1 MNLLSI
7 ENLSKSYGE
16 KQLFQNL
23 TFGINQGEK
32 VALVARNGSG
42 KSTLLRIITGT
53 DTSDDGKVIFRRDLR
68 VSFLDQNPSFN
79 EELSIIDT
87 VLMAENEITK
97 AIKQYEKIID
107 IPTDELNSKQAE
119 ELEQALAQMDKTN
132 AWAYEIRV
140 KQVLAKLGLVKITV
154 PVKKLSGGQKKRVA
168 LAKVLIEEPD
178 LLIMD
183 EPTNHLDVDMIEWL
197 EEYLE
202 NKDLSL
208 LLVTHDRYFLD
219 NVCNKIIELDQQTLY
234 TYQGN
239 YSYFLEKKS
248 EREFNAAREID
259 KAKNLMRK
267 ELEWIR
273 RMPKARGTKSKS
285 RIDAFYDLKD
295 KATDKK
301 QHADLELNV
310 KMSRIGGK
318 VIEMKKVYKAYD
330 DLKILK
336 GFDYT

>member
-68 VSFLDQNPSFN
+68 VSFLDQNPTFN

-119 ELEQALAQMDKTN
+119 GLEQALAQMDKTN

-178 LLIMD
+178 LLIM
-183 EPTNHLDVDMIEWL
+183 
-197 EEYLE
+197 
-202 NKDLSL
+202 
-208 LLVTHDRYFLD
+208 
-219 NVCNKIIELDQQTLY
+219 
-234 TYQGN
+234 
-239 YSYFLEKKS
+239 
-248 EREFNAAREID
+248 ARRVP
-259 KAKNLMRK
+259 RK
-267 ELEWIR
+267 
-273 RMPKARGTKSKS
+273 
-285 RIDAFYDLKD
+285 
-295 KATDKK
+295 
-301 QHADLELNV
+301 
-310 KMSRIGGK
+310 
-318 VIEMKKVYKAYD
+318 
-330 DLKILK
+330 
-336 GFDYT
+336 